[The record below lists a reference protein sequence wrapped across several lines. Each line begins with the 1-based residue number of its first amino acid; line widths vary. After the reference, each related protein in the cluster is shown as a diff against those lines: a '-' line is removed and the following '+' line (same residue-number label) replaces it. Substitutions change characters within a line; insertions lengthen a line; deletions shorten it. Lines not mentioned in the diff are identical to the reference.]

1 MRCKRRY
8 TLHKPLKYD
17 KGSIQDVDI
26 LREAQEQTSAPEV
39 LLDSNDEVVEIESV
53 KEEPVVESSAPVEEP
68 AEQTPV
74 EGESA
79 SMPTPPDSASRA
91 KDAVSPLDLIK
102 QRKSG
107 SQQSLLKVIE
117 SRKRG
122 GNSQMSVTDLIASR
136 RSGKEVGMTV
146 QDMIFQRK
154 YSNKKTRV
162 L

>member
-1 MRCKRRY
+1 MTKDQF
-8 TLHKPLKYD
+8 KMSD
-17 KGSIQDVDI
+17 EDI

-39 LLDSNDEVVEIESV
+39 LLDSKDEVVEIESV
-53 KEEPVVESSAPVEEP
+53 KEEPSAPVEEP
-68 AEQTPV
+68 SEVEAPEVEQTPV

-79 SMPTPPDSASRA
+79 SMPTPPDSASKA

-122 GNSQMSVTDLIASR
+122 GNTQMSVTDLIASR
-136 RSGKEVGMTV
+136 RSGKVVGMTV

>member
-1 MRCKRRY
+1 MS
-8 TLHKPLKYD
+8 D
-17 KGSIQDVDI
+17 EDI

-53 KEEPVVESSAPVEEP
+53 KEESSAPVEEP
-68 AEQTPV
+68 ADVEVPEVEQTPV

-79 SMPTPPDSASRA
+79 SMPTPPDSASKA
-91 KDAVSPLDLIK
+91 KDAMSPRDLIK

-117 SRKRG
+117 SRKKG
-122 GNSQMSVTDLIASR
+122 GNTQMSVTDLIASR
-136 RSGKEVGMTV
+136 RSGKVVGMTV

>member
-1 MRCKRRY
+1 MS
-8 TLHKPLKYD
+8 D
-17 KGSIQDVDI
+17 EDI
-26 LREAQEQTSAPEV
+26 LREAQEQSSAPEV

-53 KEEPVVESSAPVEEP
+53 KEEPSTPVEEP
-68 AEQTPV
+68 ADAEAPEVEQTPV
-74 EGESA
+74 KGESA
-79 SMPTPPDSASRA
+79 SMPTPPDSVSKT

-136 RSGKEVGMTV
+136 RSGKVVGMTV

>member
-1 MRCKRRY
+1 MS
-8 TLHKPLKYD
+8 D
-17 KGSIQDVDI
+17 EDI

-39 LLDSNDEVVEIESV
+39 LLDSKEAVEIEFV
-53 KEEPVVESSAPVEEP
+53 KEEPSAPVEEP
-68 AEQTPV
+68 TDAEAPEVEQTPV

-79 SMPTPPDSASRA
+79 SMPTPPDSASKA

-122 GNSQMSVTDLIASR
+122 GNPQMSVTDLIASR
-136 RSGKEVGMTV
+136 RSGKVVGMTV

>member
-1 MRCKRRY
+1 MS
-8 TLHKPLKYD
+8 D
-17 KGSIQDVDI
+17 EDI
-26 LREAQEQTSAPEV
+26 LREAQEQTSTPEV
-39 LLDSNDEVVEIESV
+39 LLDSKDEVVEIESV
-53 KEEPVVESSAPVEEP
+53 KEEPSAPVEEP
-68 AEQTPV
+68 VEAEAPEVEQTPV

-79 SMPTPPDSASRA
+79 SMPTPPDSASKV

-117 SRKRG
+117 SRKKG

-136 RSGKEVGMTV
+136 RSGKVVGMTV

>member
-1 MRCKRRY
+1 MTKDQF
-8 TLHKPLKYD
+8 KMSD
-17 KGSIQDVDI
+17 EDI

-68 AEQTPV
+68 ADAEAPEAEQTPV

-79 SMPTPPDSASRA
+79 SMPTPPDSASKA

>member
-1 MRCKRRY
+1 MTKDQF
-8 TLHKPLKYD
+8 KMSD
-17 KGSIQDVDI
+17 EDI
-26 LREAQEQTSAPEV
+26 LREAQEQSSAPEV

-53 KEEPVVESSAPVEEP
+53 KEEPEMEPSAPVEEP
-68 AEQTPV
+68 ADAEDHEVGQTPV
-74 EGESA
+74 EGESV
-79 SMPTPPDSASRA
+79 SMPTPPDSVSKA
-91 KDAVSPLDLIK
+91 KDSVSPLDLIK

-122 GNSQMSVTDLIASR
+122 GNTQMSVTDLIASR
-136 RSGKEVGMTV
+136 RSGKVVGMTV

>member
-1 MRCKRRY
+1 MS
-8 TLHKPLKYD
+8 D
-17 KGSIQDVDI
+17 EDI

-39 LLDSNDEVVEIESV
+39 LLDSKDEVVEIESV
-53 KEEPVVESSAPVEEP
+53 KEEPVEPSAPVEEP
-68 AEQTPV
+68 AVAEAPELEQTPV

-79 SMPTPPDSASRA
+79 SMPTPPDSASKA

-122 GNSQMSVTDLIASR
+122 GNTQMSVTDLIASR

>member
-1 MRCKRRY
+1 MTKDQF
-8 TLHKPLKYD
+8 KMSD
-17 KGSIQDVDI
+17 EDI

-53 KEEPVVESSAPVEEP
+53 KEEPSAPVEEP
-68 AEQTPV
+68 TDTEAPEVEQTPV
-74 EGESA
+74 KGESA
-79 SMPTPPDSASRA
+79 SMPTPPDSVSKT
-91 KDAVSPLDLIK
+91 KDAVSPLDLIE

-107 SQQSLLKVIE
+107 SQQSLLKIIE

-136 RSGKEVGMTV
+136 RSGKVVGMTV

>member
-1 MRCKRRY
+1 MS
-8 TLHKPLKYD
+8 D
-17 KGSIQDVDI
+17 EDI

-39 LLDSNDEVVEIESV
+39 LLDSKEEVVEIESV
-53 KEEPVVESSAPVEEP
+53 KEEPSAPVEEP
-68 AEQTPV
+68 VYVEAPEVEQTPV

-79 SMPTPPDSASRA
+79 SMPTPPDSASKA

-117 SRKRG
+117 SRKKG
-122 GNSQMSVTDLIASR
+122 GNTQMSVTDLIASR
-136 RSGKEVGMTV
+136 RSGKVVGMTV

>member
-1 MRCKRRY
+1 MS
-8 TLHKPLKYD
+8 D
-17 KGSIQDVDI
+17 EDI

-53 KEEPVVESSAPVEEP
+53 KEESSAPVEEP
-68 AEQTPV
+68 SDVEAPEVEQIPV

-79 SMPTPPDSASRA
+79 SMPTPPDSASKV

-136 RSGKEVGMTV
+136 RSGKVVGMTV

>member
-1 MRCKRRY
+1 MTKDQF
-8 TLHKPLKYD
+8 KMSD
-17 KGSIQDVDI
+17 EDI

-39 LLDSNDEVVEIESV
+39 LLDSKDEVVEIESV
-53 KEEPVVESSAPVEEP
+53 KEEPSAPVEEP
-68 AEQTPV
+68 EDAEAPEVEQTPV

-79 SMPTPPDSASRA
+79 SMPTPPDSASKA

-122 GNSQMSVTDLIASR
+122 GNTQMSVTDLIASR
-136 RSGKEVGMTV
+136 RSGKVVGMTV

>member
-1 MRCKRRY
+1 MS
-8 TLHKPLKYD
+8 D
-17 KGSIQDVDI
+17 EDI

-39 LLDSNDEVVEIESV
+39 LLDSKGEAVEIESV
-53 KEEPVVESSAPVEEP
+53 KEEPSAPVEEP
-68 AEQTPV
+68 ADDEAPEVEQTPV
-74 EGESA
+74 EGERA
-79 SMPTPPDSASRA
+79 LMPTPPDSASKA
-91 KDAVSPLDLIK
+91 KDTVSPLDLIK

-117 SRKRG
+117 SRKKG
-122 GNSQMSVTDLIASR
+122 GNTQMSVTDLIASR

>member
-1 MRCKRRY
+1 MTKDQF
-8 TLHKPLKYD
+8 KMSD
-17 KGSIQDVDI
+17 EDI

-39 LLDSNDEVVEIESV
+39 LLDSKDEVVKIESV
-53 KEEPVVESSAPVEEP
+53 KEEPSAPVVEP
-68 AEQTPV
+68 VDAEAPEVEQTPV

-79 SMPTPPDSASRA
+79 SMPTPPDSASKA

-122 GNSQMSVTDLIASR
+122 GNTQMSVTDLIASR
-136 RSGKEVGMTV
+136 RSGKVVGMTV